1 MGVSRAVS
9 EIDGDFSRISQ
20 NFPTLVYFAPPLRDP
35 LGIGYRHRVR
45 KKAGIMGLP
54 DGPKSF
60 KIVLAVVLAV

>member
-1 MGVSRAVS
+1 
-9 EIDGDFSRISQ
+9 
-20 NFPTLVYFAPPLRDP
+20 VYFAPPLRDP